1 MFLSS
6 PDGGMEDLI
15 MIDFDEEI
23 KKFQPSQEV
32 DEAEDAIYGN
42 NTVDVTDIIKMKAFQ
57 YRVQHFIRCGIH
69 RLRRRHLHG
78 FLRKMMVSGFRT
90 SRYIPESQQPS
101 GKGAW
106 RSFVL
111 MCM

>member
-6 PDGGMEDLI
+6 PDGGMEDLT

-42 NTVDVTDIIKMKAFQ
+42 NTVDVTDIIDKIISKT
-57 YRVQHFIRCGIH
+57 VESLSLIH
-69 RLRRRHLHG
+69 
-78 FLRKMMVSGFRT
+78 
-90 SRYIPESQQPS
+90 I
-101 GKGAW
+101 
-106 RSFVL
+106 
-111 MCM
+111 